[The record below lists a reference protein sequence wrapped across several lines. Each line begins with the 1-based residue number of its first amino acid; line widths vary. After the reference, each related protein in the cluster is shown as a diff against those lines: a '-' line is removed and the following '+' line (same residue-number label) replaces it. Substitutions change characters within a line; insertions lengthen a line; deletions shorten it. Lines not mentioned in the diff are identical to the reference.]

1 MDTDTQVGQQEKFWL
16 IDEGFFILSLFRNKR
31 VFGMVMKANYALSV
45 INEADYGTLPVDIR
59 NKGKRA
65 K

>member
-1 MDTDTQVGQQEKFWL
+1 
-16 IDEGFFILSLFRNKR
+16 
-31 VFGMVMKANYALSV
+31 MVMKANYALSV